1 MTDTEFEAIA
11 YAVGDTRLAGLFA
24 RIVDLQS
31 ENDSL
36 TCEVDDLKAQIERLE
51 REALC

>member
-24 RIVDLQS
+24 RIVDLQI
-31 ENDSL
+31 ENDAL
-36 TCEVDDLKAQIERLE
+36 ICEIDDLKEQIKRLE

>member
-11 YAVGDTRLAGLFA
+11 YAIGDTRLAELFA
-24 RIVDLQS
+24 RIVDLQT
-31 ENDSL
+31 ENNLL
-36 TCEVDDLKAQIERLE
+36 TCEIDDLKEQVKRLE